1 MQELQFEE
9 CRNSNAAAGTSVWNA
24 GTAVEECRNSN
35 AAAGTS
41 VRNSGTAVEECRN
54 SNAAAGTSVRGSA
67 GRADRGD
74 RERLL
79 DWVQRP
85 VRKRLGASYM
95 RRARQ
100 QGVSGV
106 AKRSPTAFLWRVQE
120 IVMLTLI
127 EETPFI

>member
-24 GTAVEECRNSN
+24 
-35 AAAGTS
+35 
-41 VRNSGTAVEECRN
+41 GTAVEECRN

-95 RRARQ
+95 RFSGTAA
-100 QGVSGV
+100 GVSGV

-127 EETPFI
+127 EETPFIGGICDF